1 LGIEHGSFPWP
12 LPLNFC
18 GTVNPT
24 PPHFVYTH
32 VKQAAASE
40 MIAIQMDSPDTRP
53 KAEISDFD
61 AVVRQY
67 WPRIFRFVL
76 ASIRDRDAAET
87 LTQDCFLRAYQ
98 ARHQFRGDASV
109 STWLMQ
115 IAINLVRDFARS
127 RRIRFWQRVKDMAV
141 DCASLNDG
149 LAGHGTSPEAQ
160 TVAKEQIE
168 AVWRAT
174 GNLSERQRTVFL
186 LRLVEDMDLLEIAT
200 VMGVSE
206 GAVKVHLFR
215 AVHTVRERMGG
226 VR

>member
-1 LGIEHGSFPWP
+1 
-12 LPLNFC
+12 
-18 GTVNPT
+18 
-24 PPHFVYTH
+24 

-40 MIAIQMDSPDTRP
+40 MIAIQMDSADTRP

-61 AVVRQY
+61 AVVRQH

-149 LAGHGTSPEAQ
+149 LAGHGISPEAQ

-186 LRLVEDMDLLEIAT
+186 LRFVEDMDLLEIAT

-226 VR
+226 MR

>member
-1 LGIEHGSFPWP
+1 MTNDKFPAP
-12 LPLNFC
+12 VPFNFSRA
-18 GTVNPT
+18 VNP
-24 PPHFVYTH
+24 PDRIFVYTH
-32 VKQAAASE
+32 VKPAAASE

-53 KAEISDFD
+53 KAEIADFD
-61 AVVRQY
+61 AVVRQH
-67 WPRIFRFVL
+67 WPKIYRFVL

-127 RRIRFWQRVKDMAV
+127 RRIRFWQRVKDTAV

-149 LAGHGTSPEAQ
+149 LAGHGISPEAQ
-160 TVAKEQIE
+160 AVAKEQIE

-186 LRLVEDMDLLEIAT
+186 LRFVEDMDLLEIAN

-215 AVHTVRERMGG
+215 AVHTVRERIGG
-226 VR
+226 MR

>member
-1 LGIEHGSFPWP
+1 
-12 LPLNFC
+12 
-18 GTVNPT
+18 
-24 PPHFVYTH
+24 
-32 VKQAAASE
+32 
-40 MIAIQMDSPDTRP
+40 MIAIEMVSSDTRP

-61 AVVRQY
+61 SVVRQY

-76 ASIRDRDAAET
+76 ASVRDRDAAET

-98 ARHQFRGDASV
+98 ARHRFRGEASV

-141 DCASLNDG
+141 DSALLNDG
-149 LAGHGTSPEAQ
+149 LAGYGVSPEAQ
-160 TVAKEQIE
+160 AVAKEQVE

-174 GNLSERQRTVFL
+174 GKLSERQRTVFL
-186 LRLVEDMDLLEIAT
+186 LRFVEDMDLLEIAS
-200 VMGVSE
+200 VMGVTE

-215 AVHTVRERMGG
+215 AVHTVRERIGG
-226 VR
+226 MR

>member
-1 LGIEHGSFPWP
+1 LNNEHFPDP
-12 LPLNFC
+12 VPINFSSR
-18 GTVNPT
+18 VNPT
-24 PPHFVYTH
+24 PKGLVYTH
-32 VKQAAASE
+32 VKPAAASE
-40 MIAIQMDSPDTRP
+40 MIAIQMDAPDTRP

-160 TVAKEQIE
+160 AVAKEQIE

-186 LRLVEDMDLLEIAT
+186 LRFVEDMDLLEIAN

-215 AVHTVRERMGG
+215 AVHTVRERIGG
-226 VR
+226 MR

>member
-1 LGIEHGSFPWP
+1 LNIDHFPDP
-12 LPLNFC
+12 FPCNFSVA
-18 GTVNPT
+18 VNPPET
-24 PPHFVYTH
+24 SFVYTH
-32 VKQAAASE
+32 VKPAAASE
-40 MIAIQMDSPDTRP
+40 MIAIQMDSSDTRP
-53 KAEISDFD
+53 RAEISDFD

-76 ASIRDRDAAET
+76 ASVRDRDAAET

-98 ARHQFRGDASV
+98 ARHRFRGDASV

-127 RRIRFWQRVKDMAV
+127 RRIRFWQRVKDTAV
-141 DCASLNDG
+141 DCATLTDG

-160 TVAKEQIE
+160 TVAKEQVD

-174 GNLSERQRTVFL
+174 GKLSERQRTVFL
-186 LRLVEDMDLLEIAT
+186 LRFVEDMELLEIAN
-200 VMGVSE
+200 VMGVTE

-215 AVHTVRERMGG
+215 AVHTVRERIGG
-226 VR
+226 MR

>member
-1 LGIEHGSFPWP
+1 M
-12 LPLNFC
+12 
-18 GTVNPT
+18 
-24 PPHFVYTH
+24 
-32 VKQAAASE
+32 KQSATSE
-40 MIAIQMDSPDTRP
+40 IIAIEMVSPDIRP

-61 AVVRQY
+61 SVVRQY

-76 ASIRDRDAAET
+76 ASVRDRDAAET

-98 ARHQFRGDASV
+98 ARHRFRGEASV

-141 DCASLNDG
+141 DCATLTDG
-149 LAGHGTSPEAQ
+149 LAGYGVSPEAQ
-160 TVAKEQIE
+160 AVAKEQME

-174 GNLSERQRTVFL
+174 GKLSERQRTVFL
-186 LRLVEDMDLLEIAT
+186 LRFVEDMDLLEIAN
-200 VMGVSE
+200 VMGVTE

-215 AVHTVRERMGG
+215 AVHTVRERIGG
-226 VR
+226 MR

>member
-1 LGIEHGSFPWP
+1 
-12 LPLNFC
+12 
-18 GTVNPT
+18 
-24 PPHFVYTH
+24 
-32 VKQAAASE
+32 VKPAAATE

-53 KAEISDFD
+53 RAEISDFD

-76 ASIRDRDAAET
+76 ASVRDRDAAET

-98 ARHQFRGDASV
+98 ARHRFRGDASV

-127 RRIRFWQRVKDMAV
+127 RRIRFWQRVKDTAV
-141 DCASLNDG
+141 DYASLTDG

-160 TVAKEQIE
+160 TVAKEQID

-174 GNLSERQRTVFL
+174 GKLSERQRTVFL
-186 LRLVEDMDLLEIAT
+186 LRFVEDMELLEIAN
-200 VMGVSE
+200 VMGVTE

-215 AVHTVRERMGG
+215 AVHTVRERIGG
-226 VR
+226 MR

>member
-1 LGIEHGSFPWP
+1 MTNDKSPDPVPQEYSSA
-12 LPLNFC
+12 
-18 GTVNPT
+18 VNP
-24 PPHFVYTH
+24 PERIFVYTH
-32 VKQAAASE
+32 VKPAAASE
-40 MIAIQMDSPDTRP
+40 IIAVRMDSPDTRP
-53 KAEISDFD
+53 KSEISDFD

-98 ARHQFRGDASV
+98 ARHRFRGAASV

-115 IAINLVRDFARS
+115 IAINLVRDHARS

-141 DCASLNDG
+141 DCASVNEG
-149 LAGHGTSPEAQ
+149 LAGAGVSPEAQ
-160 TVAKEQIE
+160 AVAKEQIE

-174 GNLSERQRTVFL
+174 GDLSERQRTVFL
-186 LRLVEDMDLLEIAT
+186 LRFVEDMDLLEIAT

-226 VR
+226 MR